1 MQSLSIPIASVTVAS
16 SAACLIFFGTLA
28 FGQQAPADHNLF
40 SSDLVMWSYMQEPQP
55 EPGQTRQTPTP
66 DPSPETQPQQ
76 NPTAPQPKQNPP
88 TSPQQ
93 DSSASDKSQTATA
106 QSFTGTV
113 SKEADSFV
121 LKVSQSISY
130 KLDNQQQVQQ
140 YEGQRV
146 RVTGTLDSSI
156 NLIHVEKVEPLT

>member
-1 MQSLSIPIASVTVAS
+1 MRRWSIPI
-16 SAACLIFFGTLA
+16 SALVLFGWLA
-28 FGQQAPADHNLF
+28 FGQQPSANNNLF

-55 EPGQTRQTPTP
+55 EPGQKRQTPTP
-66 DPSPETQPQQ
+66 DPSPETQPQP
-76 NPTAPQPKQNPP
+76 NP
-88 TSPQQ
+88 TSPQPQQNLPASPKQ

-113 SKEADSFV
+113 NKEASSFV
-121 LKVSQSISY
+121 LQVSQSVSY

>member
-1 MQSLSIPIASVTVAS
+1 MKSRSIPIAVS
-16 SAACLIFFGTLA
+16 IFLGTLA
-28 FGQQAPADHNLF
+28 FGQQPPADTRLF

-55 EPGQTRQTPTP
+55 EPSQTRRPPTP
-66 DPSPETQPQQ
+66 DPSPETQPQP
-76 NPTAPQPKQNPP
+76 NSTTPQPQRNPP
-88 TSPQQ
+88 ATPQQ
-93 DSSASDKSQTATA
+93 ESSASDKSQTASA

-113 SKEADSFV
+113 SKEADSFI